1 MAASRRKLA
10 LAMVRTLYA
19 EAALNRPGRPLAW
32 WCSAS
37 VIVRRAEDVD
47 VLAFAIEQGSA
58 RGTARHDVP
67 TIHDI

>member
-1 MAASRRKLA
+1 MAASGRKLA
-10 LAMVRTLYA
+10 LAMVRATQ
-19 EAALNRPGRPLAW
+19 NRPGRPPAW
-32 WCSAS
+32 WCSAG

-58 RGTARHDVP
+58 RETARHDVP

>member
-1 MAASRRKLA
+1 VA
-10 LAMVRTLYA
+10 LWPFAKRA